1 MDVML
6 DTLTTLSAGT
16 LVDAALNVV
25 GFLAA
30 GGFFLVISSMV
41 RDRQARKSTE
51 TVVAEKPS
59 VTEAAAPAVEGRTSL
74 SFVSLAS
81 ERRGRKPETKET
93 PPTPTETAEESMRRN
108 RAEVINLARKMIA
121 ARESRE
127 AIAGKLPI
135 SEAELSMLSEQ

>member
-6 DTLTTLSAGT
+6 NELTTLSAGT
-16 LVDAALNVV
+16 LVDVALNVV

-30 GGFFLVISSMV
+30 GGFFLVISSMI
-41 RDRQARKSTE
+41 RDRRKRKST
-51 TVVAEKPS
+51 TA
-59 VTEAAAPAVEGRTSL
+59 VTEQPLPNANAPEPAVDGKTSL

-81 ERRGRKPETKET
+81 ERRGQT
-93 PPTPTETAEESMRRN
+93 TETEKSAPVETAAESMRRN
-108 RAEVINLARKMIA
+108 RAEVIEMARKMIA

>member
-41 RDRQARKSTE
+41 RDRQARKATE
-51 TVVAEKPS
+51 GVVDERPS
-59 VTEAAAPAVEGRTSL
+59 AAEAAAPAVEGRTSL

-81 ERRGRKPETKET
+81 ERPGRKPAAKEEA
-93 PPTPTETAEESMRRN
+93 PVETAAESMRRN

>member
-1 MDVML
+1 
-6 DTLTTLSAGT
+6 
-16 LVDAALNVV
+16 VV

-41 RDRQARKSTE
+41 RGRQGRKSTE
-51 TVVAEKPS
+51 TVVDEKPA
-59 VTEAAAPAVEGRTSL
+59 VAKAAAPAVEGRSSL

-81 ERRGRKPETKET
+81 ERPGKKTEAKEAS
-93 PPTPTETAEESMRRN
+93 PTPTETAAESMRRN

>member
-1 MDVML
+1 MDVMHEA
-6 DTLTTLSAGT
+6 LTTVSADMF
-16 LVDAALNVV
+16 LDAALNVV

-30 GGFFLVISSMV
+30 GGLLLVITSMV
-41 RDRQARKSTE
+41 RGRQARTSTDE
-51 TVVAEKPS
+51 IRDEPS
-59 VTEAAAPAVEGRTSL
+59 PVNEAAAPLAEGRTSL

-81 ERRGRKPETKET
+81 ERPDRTPEPEATV
-93 PPTPTETAEESMRRN
+93 PTETAAESIRRN

-127 AIAGKLPI
+127 AIADKLPL